1 MKLEEG
7 MRFRRLV
14 RAPKRTSRFGP
25 KVAPSTRVLTDP
37 AQRQKEYRYWL
48 GWFGLE
54 EEVAPFE
61 QNERFWL
68 VKGPSVSDRS

>member
-1 MKLEEG
+1 MSGDELPKPG
-7 MRFRRLV
+7 MPAVVSPEPGVQQWTF
-14 RAPKRTSRFGP
+14 AG
-25 KVAPSTRVLTDP
+25 TDP

-68 VKGPSVSDRS
+68 VKGPSVSDRN